1 MFCFVLIY
9 FIIQIVHSEQIRGY
23 PRFRKIFLKCNVFGI
38 AGYYTAV
45 LRPPEREAAFTH
57 TMDGQLEVLKY
68 IIEIGILL

>member
-1 MFCFVLIY
+1 MFCSVLY
-9 FIIQIVHSEQIRGY
+9 FIIPQIVHSEQIRGY

-57 TMDGQLEVLKY
+57 VMNGQLEVL
-68 IIEIGILL
+68 